1 MNEEMT
7 NNSNTNTDAINNLE
21 SVNSNSQ
28 EALTNVEISNENT
41 NVLNSSTMSD
51 VSNENVPLE
60 NPPIENQ
67 NIVIEEVVKD
77 ISASENNNTL
87 ETPSQDTTTV
97 QKIEESSYK
106 EKKKSKLPLL
116 LLLLVL
122 AVGIFIGVFF
132 FIKSKTTTQNIY
144 YKTVREFS
152 NKLITTLDS
161 SSPQLKDI
169 YGATINGT
177 INASDYG
184 GLTSLVD
191 TLNKIKVNEDFEIDY
206 KNKKLYLSLDTLYDT
221 DSMLK
226 GELLAKDNTMYLNL
240 PDLYSKPIKLV
251 EGETIEEIFT
261 VSDYTNDYKT
271 IIQELSE
278 ILIASLKDEWFTTSK
293 EKIDVLGSS
302 VKTTVHTLKLDSTRI
317 FELEKSLLFGVHQ
330 NDRLLTSIHNVT
342 GKDKEKL
349 KQTLIDKRENLE
361 KPETNETIEI
371 SIYVNRSNELQKI
384 IIKSIEDQEENIL
397 DLSLT
402 DVDTYDILLNKE
414 KLATL
419 IFKENN
425 IEFSFK
431 NETTEM
437 SIVMKIQKD
446 NLNVIAKME
455 SDGTNLELNIVDDNK
470 KFNAKVLVSVP
481 ESSIDVAYNIL
492 MELKDVSEVKE
503 FSTDDYVELEELT
516 EDDLNSILQKIE
528 NNPALISLI
537 TDVKSVGFLDMI
549 KSDI

>member
-7 NNSNTNTDAINNLE
+7 NNSNTNTNAINNLE